1 MDKENVNNLFSQ
13 FLKNGMN
20 ISEFK
25 FHSIEDK
32 KNLFL
37 VYEEYLKSMMM
48 DKDRTLYLYPNV
60 EHDVT
65 IFIDGREICM
75 FEINYDYTSLYC
87 HTNLELDDEDLVYC
101 LSMFFLTIK
110 EIKDLMQTLMRSF
123 DKQASKS
130 DINSKRKYKT
140 LPSNT
145 QFVVN
150 KIQDLQDAIMK
161 NINKSHKKY
170 VIKKGD
176 KK

>member
-1 MDKENVNNLFSQ
+1 
-13 FLKNGMN
+13 
-20 ISEFK
+20 
-25 FHSIEDK
+25 
-32 KNLFL
+32 
-37 VYEEYLKSMMM
+37 
-48 DKDRTLYLYPNV
+48 
-60 EHDVT
+60 
-65 IFIDGREICM
+65 M

-110 EIKDLMQTLMRSF
+110 EIKNLMRTLIRSF
-123 DKQASKS
+123 DKAASKS
-130 DINSKRKYKT
+130 DTNPKRKYKT

>member
-25 FHSIEDK
+25 FQSIEDK

-37 VYEEYLKSMMM
+37 VYEEYLLSMMM
-48 DKDRTLYLYPNV
+48 DKDRTVYLYPNV
-60 EHDVT
+60 DHDVS
-65 IFIDGREICM
+65 IFIDGKEICM

-87 HTNLELDDEDLVYC
+87 HTNLTIDDEDLIYC

-110 EIKDLMQTLMRSF
+110 EIKDLMKTLMRSF
-123 DKQASKS
+123 DKAAFKS
-130 DINSKRKYKT
+130 ENKANRKYKT

-150 KIQDLQDAIMK
+150 KIQDLQDAIIK

-170 VIKKGD
+170 NIKKGD